1 MVGWGQTNSI
11 LGGGATGRGC
21 PPNFE
26 FRGSYVLAKI
36 CFTKPPTKT
45 VSKHVTGN
53 HEYSI
58 YNDLWQ
64 QRILGSPTL
73 ISFG

>member
-1 MVGWGQTNSI
+1 MW
-11 LGGGATGRGC
+11 LGGARQTRFRVGKLQIEGV

-26 FRGSYVLAKI
+26 
-36 CFTKPPTKT
+36 KT

-58 YNDLWQ
+58 YNLRQ
-64 QRILGSPTL
+64 QRILASPTL

>member
-1 MVGWGQTNSI
+1 VW
-11 LGGGATGRGC
+11 LGGARQTRLRVGKLQVEGV

-36 CFTKPPTKT
+36 CFTQPPTKT

-58 YNDLWQ
+58 YNQ
-64 QRILGSPTL
+64 LGSKEY
-73 ISFG
+73 